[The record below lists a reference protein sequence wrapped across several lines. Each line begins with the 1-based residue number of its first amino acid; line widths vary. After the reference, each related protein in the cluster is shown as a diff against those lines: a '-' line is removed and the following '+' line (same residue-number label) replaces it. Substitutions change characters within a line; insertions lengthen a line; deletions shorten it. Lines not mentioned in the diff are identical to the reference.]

1 MKKIFGLVLC
11 GMLWISCQESENV
24 NDFTGN
30 ETTYALQPGSDY
42 NISGTVTLKERR
54 DGTSTVLVN
63 LTGTS
68 GTTKLPLHL
77 HLGDISTPGAD
88 VAALLNPVDAKTGT
102 SETILTQLADETL
115 ISYADLIKLEA
126 CVKVHLADTGPERDI
141 ILAGGNIGVS
151 VGKASASGRLGVG
164 VCKSE

>member
-1 MKKIFGLVLC
+1 MKKIFGLVVF
-11 GMLWISCQESENV
+11 GMLWISCQESENI
-24 NDFTGN
+24 NEFTGN
-30 ETTYALQPGSDY
+30 ETTYSLQPGSDY
-42 NISGTVTLKERR
+42 DISGTVTLKERR

-68 GTTKLPLHL
+68 GNNKLPLHL

-88 VAALLNPVDAKTGT
+88 VAALLNPVEAKTGT
-102 SETILTQLADETL
+102 SETILTQLADETSV
-115 ISYADLIKLEA
+115 SYADLIKLEA

-141 ILAGGNIGVS
+141 VLAGGNIGES
-151 VGKASASGRLGVG
+151 VGKAATSGRLGVG

>member
-11 GMLWISCQESENV
+11 GMVWISCQESENI

-30 ETTYALQPGSDY
+30 ESTYALQPGSDY
-42 NISGTVTLKERR
+42 DISGTVTIKERR

-68 GTTKLPLHL
+68 GNNKLPLHL

-88 VAALLNPVDAKTGT
+88 VAALLNPIDAKTGI
-102 SETILTQLADETL
+102 SETILTQLADETML
-115 ISYADLIKLEA
+115 SYADLINLEA
-126 CVKVHLADTGPERDI
+126 CVKIHLADTGPERDI
-141 ILAGGNIGVS
+141 ILAGGNIGVA
-151 VGKASASGRLGVG
+151 VGKAAGSGRLGVG